1 MNIVTSSKRI
11 HEIIKDVQDGSLV
24 PKPAFQRRKVW
35 SQKDKARLID
45 TILLGYPFPE
55 IYFCN
60 GEIDTAT
67 GKGTTMIV
75 DGQQRVS
82 TIVEYFSDSSDFKLP
97 PDLPPYKD
105 LTDSQK
111 RAFLE
116 YPVVVRNLGDTPLK
130 EIVEIFRRINI
141 TSYNL
146 NAMEIN
152 NAIYDGPLK
161 TFAEQLV
168 LNDIF
173 ATRRFFKPAQL
184 KRMGDVRYALT
195 LIITMMQGYF
205 NRDDRLQ
212 EYLEIYNDEFP
223 HEAEIRNRFENV
235 VEFIESCGFAETSK
249 VWQQNNLLNVIVELD
264 KLLNLEAIQ
273 LNPNLV
279 YERLDDFFLTLDST
293 RMFENS
299 RMAQAFDRA
308 SVQAAND
315 RKNRIRRG
323 EILRAIIIGEEIE
336 TNIRTKD
343 DSTLPLFD

>member
-161 TFAEQLV
+161 TFAEQ
-168 LNDIF
+168 
-173 ATRRFFKPAQL
+173 
-184 KRMGDVRYALT
+184 
-195 LIITMMQGYF
+195 
-205 NRDDRLQ
+205 
-212 EYLEIYNDEFP
+212 
-223 HEAEIRNRFENV
+223 
-235 VEFIESCGFAETSK
+235 
-249 VWQQNNLLNVIVELD
+249 
-264 KLLNLEAIQ
+264 
-273 LNPNLV
+273 
-279 YERLDDFFLTLDST
+279 
-293 RMFENS
+293 
-299 RMAQAFDRA
+299 
-308 SVQAAND
+308 
-315 RKNRIRRG
+315 
-323 EILRAIIIGEEIE
+323 
-336 TNIRTKD
+336 
-343 DSTLPLFD
+343 